1 MNYFKDIAYLLTPK
15 ERSLS
20 IVLFIMVIF
29 MAIFDIIGIASLM
42 PFMAVLST
50 PEIIDTNFYLNK
62 LFLYFSFESRQDFL
76 FFLGIFVFIAL
87 VFSIFFRACTQWFIL
102 RFAYMRAYSMSSRL
116 VEGYLFQPYSWFL
129 NKHSGDLGKNIL
141 GEVDQVIMGA
151 FIPLM
156 QVIAQI
162 VVLLAIFIFL
172 ICIDPFL
179 AICVASVLSI
189 TYSIIFLFLR
199 NKLSALGAIRLDANK
214 NRYKTLTEMFGG
226 FKEVKVSGFEN
237 TFVKKFKPHALSF
250 SKAQSGS
257 QIFAEMPK
265 YALEMIAFGGMLLI
279 VLIIMSTSNNINT
292 ILPTISAYAL
302 AAYRMMPA
310 LQMLFRNVSVL
321 RFNGPALSKLASEFK
336 NSAKNRNI
344 EDDLHKLDFNELI
357 SVENVSFKYEEA
369 SESSLKNITIK
380 IPKNSSIGIVGS
392 TGSGKTT
399 FIDIILGLLKP
410 TEGNL
415 LVDGLKIEEKN
426 AVNWRKNIGYVPQ
439 DIYLIDDT
447 IESNIAFGVNKNEI
461 DKGIIESVS
470 KIANIHDFIKND
482 LENGYQTV
490 VGERGVRLSGGQ
502 KQRIGI
508 ARALYFSPS
517 LLVLDEATSALDN
530 VTENLVMES
539 IEKLNKKITIITI
552 AHRLSTIQKCNQIL
566 IFDRGRLVEY
576 GSYYE
581 LMESSKIFKQMHN
594 LNEQN

>member
-1 MNYFKDIAYLLTPK
+1 M
-15 ERSLS
+15 
-20 IVLFIMVIF
+20 
-29 MAIFDIIGIASLM
+29 
-42 PFMAVLST
+42 
-50 PEIIDTNFYLNK
+50 
-62 LFLYFSFESRQDFL
+62 
-76 FFLGIFVFIAL
+76 
-87 VFSIFFRACTQWFIL
+87 
-102 RFAYMRAYSMSSRL
+102 
-116 VEGYLFQPYSWFL
+116 
-129 NKHSGDLGKNIL
+129 
-141 GEVDQVIMGA
+141 
-151 FIPLM
+151 
-156 QVIAQI
+156 
-162 VVLLAIFIFL
+162 
-172 ICIDPFL
+172 
-179 AICVASVLSI
+179 
-189 TYSIIFLFLR
+189 
-199 NKLSALGAIRLDANK
+199 
-214 NRYKTLTEMFGG
+214 
-226 FKEVKVSGFEN
+226 
-237 TFVKKFKPHALSF
+237 
-250 SKAQSGS
+250 
-257 QIFAEMPK
+257 
-265 YALEMIAFGGMLLI
+265 
-279 VLIIMSTSNNINT
+279 
-292 ILPTISAYAL
+292 
-302 AAYRMMPA
+302 
-310 LQMLFRNVSVL
+310 
-321 RFNGPALSKLASEFK
+321 
-336 NSAKNRNI
+336 
-344 EDDLHKLDFNELI
+344 
-357 SVENVSFKYEEA
+357 
-369 SESSLKNITIK
+369 
-380 IPKNSSIGIVGS
+380 
-392 TGSGKTT
+392 
-399 FIDIILGLLKP
+399 KP

-539 IEKLNKKITIITI
+539 IEKLNKQITIITI